1 MNKQTLQV
9 FSIIIV
15 ILTLFSFSCVVSQEN
30 QDYSIPF
37 VEKIISI
44 QPDGSVNITE
54 DFNYTIRA
62 TPFDIYRDIMLK
74 DNQEISNIS
83 VETPRLYND
92 YTITNTSNGTRIKVS
107 LYSDAQKTQPVL
119 NQSAN
124 IVYHYKYTKGINLYN
139 DIAEFNYTPWEEG
152 WSVDVVR
159 MTTYIK
165 VPGNSSSVEKWAN
178 PSYYL
183 SSDSWITPNTLQ
195 SRFRTIESNKTA
207 QQVLLIPRSQ
217 FNSTLN
223 ANVINSDGK
232 NIIEQQQEEYQNTLN
247 YNYMITYLV
256 CVISIILLLTPIRI
270 YNKYGKKPEIEYEK
284 SYTKD
289 IPSNDSLVFV
299 NAFINKTN
307 CKINMDGFYATI
319 LDLIDKNYLDVITI
333 SDESIVFRISD
344 KNHSNLSSYEKD
356 IITYLSKFE
365 SDGEILINKT
375 NVEGSFK
382 EFIRNWKI
390 NAQKTL
396 DYIKING
403 LFQNKCN
410 FLFKI
415 YSIITGIY
423 VIGSLSYVLS
433 LNPAVPTINWAFRA
447 TIILIPVIILM
458 IFLSIKMPRKWTI
471 EGKDFYNK
479 WKQFELYI
487 TEYSLIIQHPPKS
500 IEIWNKYIIYAT
512 TLGDIRTVNNNMNLY
527 FKKENIS
534 NIKASDYIKIYTVLS
549 SILK

>member
-1 MNKQTLQV
+1 MNKQTLLI

-15 ILTLFSFSCVVSQEN
+15 ILTLFSVSCVTSQQN

-62 TPFDIYRDIMLK
+62 TPFDIYRDIMLG

-83 VETPRLYND
+83 VETPGLYNS
-92 YTITNTSNGTRIKVS
+92 YTVTDTSNGVRIKVS
-107 LYSDAQKTQPVL
+107 LYADAGKTQPVV

-124 IVYHYKYTKGINLYN
+124 IVYHYRYTKGINLYN
-139 DIAEFNYTPWEEG
+139 DVAEFNYTPWEEG

-165 VPGNSSSVEKWAN
+165 LPGNSSGVEKWAN

-207 QQVLLIPRSQ
+207 QQVLLIPKSQ

-232 NIIEQQQEEYQNTLN
+232 NIIEQQQEEYQNTLS
-247 YNYMITYLV
+247 YNYMVTYLV
-256 CVISIILLLTPIRI
+256 CIISVILLLTPLGI
-270 YNKYGKKPEIEYEK
+270 YNRYGRNPEIEYEK
-284 SYTKD
+284 YYTRD
-289 IPSNDSLVFV
+289 IPSDDSPVFV
-299 NAFINKTN
+299 NAFINKTD
-307 CKINMDGFYATI
+307 CKINMDGFYATV
-319 LDLIDKNYLDVITI
+319 LDLIDKNYLDVI
-333 SDESIVFRISD
+333 SVNDESIVFKISD
-344 KNHSNLSSYEKD
+344 KNNSDLSGYEKD
-356 IITYLSKFE
+356 IIMYLGKFE
-365 SDGEILINKT
+365 CDGQILINKT
-375 NVEGSFK
+375 NAEGSFG
-382 EFIRNWKI
+382 EFIRKWKI

-396 DYIKING
+396 DYNKING
-403 LFQNKCN
+403 FFQKKCN

-415 YSIITGIY
+415 YSVITGIY
-423 VIGSLSYVLS
+423 VTGSLSYVLS
-433 LNPAVPTINWAFRA
+433 LNPAVPTVNWAFRA
-447 TIILIPVIILM
+447 TIILIPVIILTG
-458 IFLSIKMPRKWTI
+458 FLSVKMPGKWTV
-471 EGKDFYNK
+471 EGKTFHDK
-479 WKQFELYI
+479 WKHFELYI
-487 TEYSLIIQHPPKS
+487 TEYGLITQYPPKS
-500 IEIWNKYIIYAT
+500 VEIWNRYIIYAAA
-512 TLGDIRTVNNNMNLY
+512 LGDMGTVDNNMNLY
-527 FKKENIS
+527 FRQNLPDT
-534 NIKASDYIKIYTVLS
+534 KACDYIKIYTTLS